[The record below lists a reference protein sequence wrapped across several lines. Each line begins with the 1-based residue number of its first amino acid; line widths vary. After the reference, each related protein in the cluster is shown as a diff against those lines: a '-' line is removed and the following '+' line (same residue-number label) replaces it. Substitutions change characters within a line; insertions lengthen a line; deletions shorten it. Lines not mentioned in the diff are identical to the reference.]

1 MAVFMPEQSSQLT
14 DIAIPIRTTSPDS
27 DINDL
32 IPLKDLIG
40 GAQIVGLGEATHGT
54 HEFFTMK
61 HRLVEFLVREM
72 GFTVFAMEANTPE
85 ANRINDYILH
95 GVGGPKELIRGM
107 HFWTWNTQEFF
118 DMIEWMR
125 VYNKSGKK
133 PGPIQFTGFD
143 MQFVDASINIVLKFI
158 KIIDPE
164 YHPTL
169 TSIYDEIITVRD
181 RTTSDPSS
189 YYASIDRLRED
200 SKNVV
205 IHFEKNRNNYIE
217 KSSTKETDW
226 AVHNAKL
233 ICQFLQYLPESNQ
246 DKKSEYRD
254 SSMADNI
261 KWIRSQYPKEKIILW
276 AHNYHI
282 SRTEKSMGAL
292 LSLFYGNNYL
302 PIGFCFHDGQY
313 NAKHDGALD
322 ILTAAPSY
330 PGCYEWQF
338 LQTEIPQFALD
349 LRKASAQGTDSAWL
363 CQPMYKHDI
372 GAVKQD
378 DDFRLS
384 NISEE
389 FDAII
394 FIDRATPST
403 LL

>member
-1 MAVFMPEQSSQLT
+1 MSEQSDLVKTLAISINTT
-14 DIAIPIRTTSPDS
+14 DANSGIADLMPLRDIIR
-27 DINDL
+27 N
-32 IPLKDLIG
+32 
-40 GAQIVGLGEATHGT
+40 AQIVGLGEATHGT

-61 HRLVEFLVREM
+61 HRMVEFLVREM

-95 GVGGPKELIRGM
+95 GVGHPKELIRGM
-107 HFWTWNTQEFF
+107 HFWTWNTQEIF

-125 VYNKSGKK
+125 AYNKSGKE

-164 YHPTL
+164 YHSTVTP
-169 TSIYDEIITVRD
+169 IYDEIITVRD
-181 RTTSDPSS
+181 GTTSDPSS
-189 YYASIDRLRED
+189 YYASIERLRED

-205 IHFEKNRNNYIE
+205 IHFEKNLNNYIE
-217 KSSTKETDW
+217 NSSTKETDW
-226 AVHNAKL
+226 VIHNAKL
-233 ICQFLQYLPESNQ
+233 ICQFLQYMPESDQ

-313 NAKHDGALD
+313 NAKHNGALD
-322 ILTAAPSY
+322 ILTATPSY

-363 CQPMYKHDI
+363 SQPMYKHDI

-378 DDFRLS
+378 DEFRLS
-384 NISEE
+384 KISEE
-389 FDAII
+389 FDAIF
-394 FIDRATPST
+394 FINQTTHSI